1 MYAKQVD
8 FGINLTFHQIAFVP
22 NARLVIFQNIA
33 NQGKFT
39 KDLWQNVTSES
50 PIKHFTR

>member
-22 NARLVIFQNIA
+22 NVRLVIFFKTLETKENSLKIC
-33 NQGKFT
+33 GKM
-39 KDLWQNVTSES
+39 
-50 PIKHFTR
+50 